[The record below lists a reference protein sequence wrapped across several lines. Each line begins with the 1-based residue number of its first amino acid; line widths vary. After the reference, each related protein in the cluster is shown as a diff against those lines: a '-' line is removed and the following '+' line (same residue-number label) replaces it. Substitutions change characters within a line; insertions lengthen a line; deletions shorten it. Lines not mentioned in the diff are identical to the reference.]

1 MPNDREPMT
10 RRGFLRGVGAAGAGA
25 LVAGGLSGG
34 LGGLAGA
41 SERSRSILSAKPF
54 KKPKGKPI
62 VIGGGVPVTGSYAG
76 TGLEMHRGQQLAVAK
91 INARGGVLGRPLQLT
106 ILNTET
112 QQPTVMRSV
121 FQKFVSDKVA
131 AVFSPFTTY
140 SNVEFPIVADAK
152 VPTFHV
158 NTYQGNVE
166 WVKDH
171 GVKTIFQGDPSQT
184 WYGPGVA
191 NLMQSLISSRAWT
204 PIAHTMAIITSND
217 PYSLSIAKSFQSTM
231 KAKGWSTTMFQEF
244 TVPQSDYTAEL
255 VSIRKSPPGVIFFS
269 DYAAGDEAAFIKQF
283 SQSPTKSLVY
293 QQYAP
298 AVPEY
303 LTLAGSAANGVV
315 WSTVIGILEGTY
327 ISKAFEK
334 DFHDMFHATPG
345 HSNAGNQYDLV
356 QVWADAVDQ
365 VGDAYDFTAVCAVV
379 KTTVYRGVCGSYSW
393 PDDYLTC
400 YPYPTYTK
408 DPSLGMPHLTYQI
421 QNGKQILISPE
432 PFNIGKY
439 VPPPWLS

>member
-1 MPNDREPMT
+1 MPSSHLS
-10 RRGFLRGVGAAGAGA
+10 RRQFLGAVGAAGAAG
-25 LVAGGLSGG
+25 LVAGNLAEGAV
-34 LGGLAGA
+34 AGA
-41 SERSRSILSAKPF
+41 SASRLSSGPFHRAK
-54 KKPKGKPI
+54 GSPI

-76 TGLEMHRGQQLAVAK
+76 TGLEMHRGMQLAVQV
-91 INARGGVLGRPLQLT
+91 INARGGVLGRPLKLA

-121 FQKFVSDKVA
+121 FQKFVSEKVA
-131 AVFSPFTTY
+131 AVFSPFCTY

-158 NTYQGNVE
+158 NTYTGNVN
-166 WVKDH
+166 WVKEH
-171 GVKTIFQGDPSQT
+171 GATNIFQGDPSQT

-191 NLMQSLISSRAWT
+191 TLLENLISSGQWT
-204 PIAHTMAIITSND
+204 PSAKTMAIITSND

-231 KAKGWSTTMFQEF
+231 QAKGWTSTMFQQF

-255 VSIRKSPPGVIFFS
+255 VSIRNNPPGVIFFS

-298 AVPEY
+298 AVPQY
-303 LTLAGSAANGVV
+303 LTLAGSAANGVL
-315 WSTVIGILEGTY
+315 WSTVIGVLEGTA
-327 ISKAFEK
+327 ISKKFESQ
-334 DFHDMFHATPG
+334 FHKAFHATPG
-345 HSNAGNQYDLV
+345 HSNAGDQYDLV
-356 QVWADAVDQ
+356 QIWADAVDQ
-365 VGDAYDFTAVCAVV
+365 AGDPNDFEAVNAIV
-379 KTTVYRGVCGSYSW
+379 KTTIYRGVCGSYSW

-400 YPYPTYTK
+400 YPYPTWTK

-421 QNGKQILISPE
+421 QNGKQVLISPE
-432 PFNIGKY
+432 PFAVGKY
-439 VPPPWLS
+439 QPPSWLS

>member
-1 MPNDREPMT
+1 MPNSRFS
-10 RRGFLRGVGAAGAGA
+10 RRQFLGAVGAAGATG
-25 LVAGGLSGG
+25 LVAGNLTGAS
-34 LGGLAGA
+34 LAGA
-41 SERSRSILSAKPF
+41 SPRRRSAAPF
-54 KKPKGKPI
+54 HSPKGSPI

-76 TGLEMHRGQQLAVAK
+76 TGLEMHRGMQLAVNE
-91 INARGGVLGRPLQLT
+91 INKRGGVLGRPLKLSV
-106 ILNTET
+106 LNTET

-131 AVFSPFTTY
+131 AVFSPFCTY

-158 NTYQGNVE
+158 NTYTGNVK
-166 WVKDH
+166 WVKEH
-171 GVKTIFQGDPSQT
+171 GATNIFQGDPTQT

-191 NLMQSLISSRAWT
+191 VLLENLVASGQWT
-204 PIAHTMAIITSND
+204 PIAKTMAIITSND
-217 PYSLSIAKSFQSTM
+217 PYSLSIAKSFQATM
-231 KAKGWSTTMFQEF
+231 QAKGWSSTMFQQF

-255 VSIRKSPPGVIFFS
+255 VSIRKTPPGVVFFS

-298 AVPEY
+298 SVPQY
-303 LTLAGSAANGVV
+303 LTLAGSAANGVL
-315 WSTVIGILEGTY
+315 WSTVVGVLEGTSV
-327 ISKAFEK
+327 SKKFESE
-334 DFHDMFHATPG
+334 FHKTFHATPG
-345 HSNAGNQYDLV
+345 HSNAGDQYDLV
-356 QVWADAVDQ
+356 HIWANAVDQ
-365 VGDAYDFTAVCAVV
+365 AGDPNDFTAVNAIV
-379 KTTVYRGVCGSYSW
+379 KTTIYRGVCGSYSW

-421 QNGKQILISPE
+421 QNGKHVLISPA
-432 PFNIGKY
+432 PFEVGKY
-439 VPPPWLS
+439 QPPPWLS